1 MANSRFEYVKSFENP
16 GTLDPRNWIVV
27 TLSCRNVDALTRTHN
42 FEQPNDS
49 RFLRLVQSS
58 GESVMREIKEIV
70 LGYQFAGECSFVFG
84 RNTTLYK
91 RRGPKLLTNIC
102 SLMSSCFVYNW
113 TRHFGS
119 VALCRLPVFEG
130 VTYLFPEDQNLRDYL
145 TKRQKECHNQ
155 NLYQTCLKGM
165 ICKGM
170 STQDAINSLQGTSE
184 GQQNEIL
191 FTQCGINYN
200 NEDAVFK
207 KGTVMVRDKVNVS
220 VITPDGSTANRK
232 QSQII
237 TLQTDLVKDEFW
249 TRQFILDQPTKAN
262 ANKHSYL
269 RAFEKNAPLL
279 PETWIVVR
287 VDGKG
292 FHKFSERHDFRKPN
306 DKRSLE
312 LMNRAAISVM
322 NTHTDIMMAYGQ
334 SDEYSFIIRKDSTLL
349 PRKENSTVLPR
360 KENSTVLPRKEN
372 STLLPRKENS
382 TVLPR
387 KENSTVLPRKENS
400 TLLPRKENSTVLPRK
415 ENSTLLPRKENSTL
429 LPRKENST
437 LLPRKENSTLLPRKE
452 NSTVLPRKENST
464 LLPRKENS
472 TLLPRKE
479 NSTLLPRKEN
489 STVLPRKENS
499 TVLPRKEN
507 STLLPRKENSTL
519 LPRKENSTVLP
530 RKENTII
537 SRIVSLFS
545 AQYVREWPKVFVDVP
560 MSYPPSFDG
569 RCVLYPNVKC
579 VRDYFNWRQADCH
592 INNLYNT
599 CFWALVENGGC
610 SPRQAEA
617 KLRGTFSDDK
627 RRLLSLGF
635 GRDYD
640 DEEEVYRKGTVMT
653 RKVVKSRGNYDE
665 EKITSRKNY
674 DVEKI
679 KSRENYDEEKIT
691 SWKSSDEEKIKSRK
705 NSDEEKIESRK
716 SSDEE
721 KIESWKNSDEEK
733 LEPLKNSDVEKIESR
748 NYFGTE
754 KMCEGDGDDFVE
766 REEIEERR
774 VCEREGRVC
783 EREEKVCERKERV
796 CERQERVCEKQE
808 RGCEKQERG
817 CEREEKVC
825 ERQERVCEKEEQKER
840 VCEREDRVCE
850 REEKECERQKGECER
865 EESVCERKE
874 KMCERQKRVC
884 EKQKRVCEGEC
895 EREEKVCEGECEKEE
910 RVCEREEKECERQ
923 KRVCEREE
931 RVCEGECERQK
942 RVCEGECER
951 DNITVENV
959 DIINDTFW
967 TLRPWLL
974 NYEG

>member
-27 TLSCRNVDALTRTHN
+27 TLSCHNVDALTRTHN

-170 STQDAINSLQGTSE
+170 STLDAINSLQGTSE
-184 GQQNEIL
+184 AQQNEIL

-312 LMNRAAISVM
+312 LMNRAAMSVM

-334 SDEYSFIIRKDSTLL
+334 SDEYSFIIRKDSTM
-349 PRKENSTVLPR
+349 
-360 KENSTVLPRKEN
+360 
-372 STLLPRKENS
+372 
-382 TVLPR
+382 
-387 KENSTVLPRKENS
+387 
-400 TLLPRKENSTVLPRK
+400 
-415 ENSTLLPRKENSTL
+415 

-452 NSTVLPRKENST
+452 NSTVLPRNENST

-472 TLLPRKE
+472 TVLPRNENSTLLPRKENSTVLPRNENSTVLPRKE

-489 STVLPRKENS
+489 STV
-499 TVLPRKEN
+499 
-507 STLLPRKENSTL
+507 LPRKENSTL

-640 DEEEVYRKGTVMT
+640 DEDEVYRKGTVMT

-679 KSRENYDEEKIT
+679 KSLEI
-691 SWKSSDEEKIKSRK
+691 SDEEKVKSRK
-705 NSDEEKIESRK
+705 NSDEEKIKSLKISDEEKVKSRK
-716 SSDEE
+716 NSDEE

-733 LEPLKNSDVEKIESR
+733 NKSR
-748 NYFGTE
+748 KYFGTE
-754 KMCEGDGDDFVE
+754 KMCEGEGDDFVE

-774 VCEREGRVC
+774 VCEREGR
-783 EREEKVCERKERV
+783 
-796 CERQERVCEKQE
+796 
-808 RGCEKQERG
+808 
-817 CEREEKVC
+817 
-825 ERQERVCEKEEQKER
+825 
-840 VCEREDRVCE
+840 
-850 REEKECERQKGECER
+850 
-865 EESVCERKE
+865 
-874 KMCERQKRVC
+874 
-884 EKQKRVCEGEC
+884 
-895 EREEKVCEGECEKEE
+895 
-910 RVCEREEKECERQ
+910 
-923 KRVCEREE
+923 
-931 RVCEGECERQK
+931 
-942 RVCEGECER
+942 
-951 DNITVENV
+951 
-959 DIINDTFW
+959 
-967 TLRPWLL
+967 
-974 NYEG
+974 